1 MTVKVVTRG
10 ELPKATRNRVP
21 KLMQTPDWRVAA
33 AQMVKGL
40 KPEQVLMLIFSVE
53 EMRKYGINNIRN
65 ASRPLKRWV
74 KAHGLPYTV
83 IARNTPEGGVVTIEA
98 KAAATRRRKTA

>member
-1 MTVKVVTRG
+1 MTVRIVKRS
-10 ELPKATRNRVP
+10 ELPKQTRNRVP
-21 KLMQTPDWRVAA
+21 RLMQTVDWEVAS
-33 AQMVKGL
+33 AQILKGL
-40 KPEQVLMLIFSVE
+40 KPEQVIMIVLSPE
-53 EMRKYGINNIRN
+53 EMKKYGIRNIRN
-65 ASRPLKRWV
+65 ASRPIKRWV